1 MGDFLNIG
9 RLAMSMVET
18 VVRREPWEVAVR
30 LAELQLGSVAQLLK
44 VRSVAI
50 SASADA
56 TAYHPANS
64 AGTFAYH
71 YGTFALRNEY
81 VGKVWRLDRA
91 DGVEAIVNDALK
103 IRVIFSN
110 VDIASDELMKPKPRS
125 RKGAG
130 AERVC
135 VGNNLFGSLP
145 EFAPRQPDGWATFY
159 IMVDERGAAE
169 LTRPVVKNNTFT
181 AYIERNYL
189 SNGDDVDR
197 DPRRLLDD
205 DDVADAF
212 DPEVVRR

>member
-1 MGDFLNIG
+1 
-9 RLAMSMVET
+9 MVET
-18 VVRREPWEVAVR
+18 VTRREPWEVEPRVV
-30 LAELQLGSVAQLLK
+30 ELQLGSVAQLLK

-56 TAYHPANS
+56 TPYHPANS

-71 YGTFALRNEY
+71 HGTFALRNEY
-81 VGKVWRLDRA
+81 VGKKWRLDRA
-91 DGVEAIVNDALK
+91 DGVESIVNDQIK
-103 IRVIFSN
+103 TRIIFSN
-110 VDIASDELMKPKPRS
+110 VDVAADDLMKPKPRS

-135 VGNNLFGSLP
+135 VGNTLFGLLP

-159 IMVDERGAAE
+159 LMVDDRGAAE

-189 SNGDDVDR
+189 SNGDDLDR
-197 DPRRLLDD
+197 DPRGSLDD
-205 DDVADAF
+205 DDVADVF
-212 DPEVVRR
+212 DPEVVRK